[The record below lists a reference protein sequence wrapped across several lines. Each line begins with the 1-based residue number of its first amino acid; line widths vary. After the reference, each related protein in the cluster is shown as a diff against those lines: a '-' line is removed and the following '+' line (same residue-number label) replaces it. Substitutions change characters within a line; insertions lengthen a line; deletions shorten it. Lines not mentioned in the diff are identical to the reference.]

1 MSQPTNTTD
10 TVATTLAGRVEALVE
25 EVLRGT
31 PHFIV
36 EVQVRGT
43 KGARVIEVF
52 IDSDDA
58 LGVDTLASVSRD
70 VAFLLDTEEVIDG
83 RYRLDVSSPGV
94 DRPLRLPR
102 QYQKNVGRQ
111 LRVHYRQDEANTE
124 VEGELTAADD
134 EAITLAPKKGAPR
147 QIRYDDIVWAK
158 VQLPW

>member
-52 IDSDDA
+52 IDSDEA

-124 VEGELTAADD
+124 VEGALTAADD
-134 EAITLAPKKGAPR
+134 EVITLAPKKGAPR

>member
-1 MSQPTNTTD
+1 MSQAPNTTD
-10 TVATTLAGRVEALVE
+10 TVANPLAARVEALAE

-31 PHFIV
+31 PHFVV

-52 IDSDDA
+52 VDSDEA
-58 LGVDTLASVSRD
+58 LGVDALAQVSRD
-70 VAFLLDTEEVIDG
+70 LAFLLDTEEAIDG

-102 QYQKNVGRQ
+102 QYKKNVGRR
-111 LRVHYRQDEANTE
+111 LRVHYRIDDGHTE
-124 VEGELTAADD
+124 TEGELTAAD
-134 EAITLAPKKGAPR
+134 EETITLAPKKGQPR
-147 QIRYDDIVWAK
+147 PIRYDDIVWAK